1 MIIPAIL
8 PKNQTE
14 LNTKVKQILGLV
26 PCVQVDICDG
36 EFVVSKTGF
45 NELPYM
51 EEIDYELDLMI
62 KNPEKVL
69 HEYIE
74 NFQPARIV
82 LHLESIENMGSI
94 MGQIGSVRGI
104 IEIGFCIGNDTDN
117 EILEQYIQQCDF
129 IQLMGIRTIGK
140 QSEPFDDRVLE
151 KINYFH
157 NKYPELVISIDGSVN
172 KETVTKLAHAGAS
185 RFVCGSSVFG
195 DRKVSE
201 NIEYLEDLITKNTI
215 EK

>member
-14 LNTKVKQILGLV
+14 LNTKVKQVLGIV

-36 EFVVSKTGF
+36 VFVDSKTQF

-51 EEIDYELDLMI
+51 EEIDYELDMMI

-82 LHLESIENMGSI
+82 LHLESVENMGSI

-117 EILEQYIQQCDF
+117 QILEQYIDQCDF

-151 KINYFH
+151 KVNYFH
-157 NKYPELVISIDGSVN
+157 TKYPELTISIDGSVN
-172 KETVTKLAHAGAS
+172 QETITKLAHAGAS

-195 DRKVSE
+195 DKRVGEDINK
-201 NIEYLEDLITKNTI
+201 LESILDKII
-215 EK
+215 S